1 MKNMRRGLVM
11 AGLFLGSVASAEMS
25 FQFVPKTK
33 QSDQPQTVV
42 IKIKGE
48 NGTIETIT
56 HVMMKKTPLPVVDG
70 VPPSP
75 WRYAPIIARLR
86 PDKNSWDV
94 MVPSRPRVRPI
105 MRMVSSVPPKNELL
119 FLRLDEGVLAIRMR
133 EDLAPQTVAKMKQWV
148 SQGAFDGVAFAR
160 VMGGLMA
167 QTAAPAGSDESL
179 PAEFS
184 PVPYLRGTVGMM
196 RDADDVNSGDGS
208 FFITFAPTSFLSGQY
223 SVWGDVVRG
232 MELLPSIKRGHPQTG
247 WVEDAPTI
255 IRRAYLG
262 RDMNQD
268 EFAATMQPLPA
279 MGGR

>member
-1 MKNMRRGLVM
+1 MKSMRRGLVM
-11 AGLFLGSVASAEMS
+11 AGLFLCSAASAEMS

-33 QSDQPQTVV
+33 HKDAPQKVIITIEGDDGTV
-42 IKIKGE
+42 
-48 NGTIETIT
+48 ETIT
-56 HVMMKKTPLPVVDG
+56 HFMMRKTPLPVVDG

-75 WRYAPIIARLR
+75 WRYAPIIARAR
-86 PDKNSWDV
+86 PDKSSWKV

-105 MRMVSSVPPKNELL
+105 MRMAASVPPKNELL
-119 FLRLDEGVLAIRMR
+119 FLQLDAGVLVIRMR
-133 EDLAPQTVAKMKQWV
+133 DDLAPQTVAKMKQWV

-160 VMGGLMA
+160 VVRGLMA
-167 QTAAPAGSDESL
+167 QTTPPTNSDESL
-179 PAEFS
+179 QAELS

-196 RDADDVNSGDGS
+196 RDANDVNSADGS

-223 SVWGDVVRG
+223 SAWGDVVRG
-232 MELLPSIKRGHPQTG
+232 MDLLTHIKRGHPQTG
-247 WVEDAPTI
+247 WVDDAPTI

-268 EFAATMQPLPA
+268 EFATIMQPLPA

>member
-1 MKNMRRGLVM
+1 MKSMKRGLVM
-11 AGLFLGSVASAEMS
+11 AGLFLCSTAGAEMS

-33 QSDQPQTVV
+33 LNDKPQTVM
-42 IKIKGE
+42 IKIKRDD
-48 NGTIETIT
+48 GTIETIT

-70 VPPSP
+70 KPPSP
-75 WRYAPIIARLR
+75 WRYAPIVARAR
-86 PDKNSWDV
+86 PDRNSWDV
-94 MVPSRPRVRPI
+94 IVPSRPRLRPI
-105 MRMVSSVPPKNELL
+105 IRMTASVPPKNELL
-119 FLRLDEGVLAIRMR
+119 FLQLDEGVLAIRMR
-133 EDLAPQTVAKMKQWV
+133 ENLAPQTVAKMKQWV

-167 QTAAPAGSDESL
+167 QTQAPAGSSESL
-179 PAEFS
+179 PAELS

-196 RDADDVNSGDGS
+196 READDVNSADGS
-208 FFITFAPTSFLSGQY
+208 FFITFAPTSFFSGQY

-232 MELLPSIKRGHPQTG
+232 MELLSHIKRGHPQTG
-247 WVEDAPTI
+247 WVEDDPTI

-268 EFAATMQPLPA
+268 EFAAIMQPLPA

>member
-1 MKNMRRGLVM
+1 MKSMRRGLVM
-11 AGLFLGSVASAEMS
+11 AGLFLCSTAGAEMS

-33 QSDQPQTVV
+33 NSDAPQKVMIT
-42 IKIKGE
+42 IEGDD
-48 NGTIETIT
+48 GTIETIT

-70 VPPSP
+70 VPFTP
-75 WRYAPIIARLR
+75 WRYAPIIARAR
-86 PDKNSWDV
+86 PDKSSWKV

-105 MRMVSSVPPKNELL
+105 VRMTASVPPKNELL
-119 FLRLDEGVLAIRMR
+119 FLQLDEGILAIRMR
-133 EDLAPQTVAKMKQWV
+133 TDLAPQTVATMKRWV

-167 QTAAPAGSDESL
+167 QTEAPAGSSESL
-179 PAEFS
+179 QAELS

-196 RDADDVNSGDGS
+196 RQADDVNSADGS
-208 FFITFAPTSFLSGQY
+208 FFITFVPTSFFSGQY

-232 MELLPSIKRGHPQTG
+232 MELLSHIKRGHPQTG
-247 WVEDAPTI
+247 WVEDNPTI

-268 EFAATMQPLPA
+268 EFAAIMQPLPA